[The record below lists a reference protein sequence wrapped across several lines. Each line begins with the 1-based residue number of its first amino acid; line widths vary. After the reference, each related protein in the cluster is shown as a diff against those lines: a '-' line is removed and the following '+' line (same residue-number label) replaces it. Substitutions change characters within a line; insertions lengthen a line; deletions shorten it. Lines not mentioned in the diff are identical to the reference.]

1 MEELNRTVENM
12 VGSELVC
19 VMSDASEL
27 TLYILCLH

>member
-12 VGSELVC
+12 VSELVC

-27 TLYILCLH
+27 TIYILCLH